1 MSRARDLSNFL
12 VQDSRLLNVDSDYI
26 QLRQATA
33 DLSNLNASNLTS
45 GSIPNARVPSGAV
58 TQHVSA
64 VTNTTGTWTPS
75 FSTGSITIVHGAR
88 YQRVGNMVKCFMYV
102 KTTSTVSYSN
112 TNVMYL
118 NGLPITSRNTGNT
131 YDVVGIGTF
140 QGKSSYGSMVHG
152 VVRSN
157 STSVYFI
164 RSGGDIRALSD
175 YQGLA
180 NSQDLGSISHY
191 GTVRNFRNAF
201 ENNQNNHMLLELMY
215 FV

>member
-1 MSRARDLSNFL
+1 MSRAREIANFL
-12 VQDSRLLNVDSDYI
+12 VQDSRLSNVDSDYI

-45 GSIPNARVPSGAV
+45 GTIPNARVPSGAV

-88 YQRVGNMVKCFMYV
+88 YQRVGDMVKCFMYV
-102 KTTSTVSYSN
+102 KTTSTISYN
-112 TNVMYL
+112 NNVMYL

-131 YDVVGIGTF
+131 YDVVGMGTF
-140 QGKSSYGSMVHG
+140 QGKSSFSAMIHG

-157 STSVYFI
+157 SSSVYFI
-164 RSGGDIRALSD
+164 KSGGDIRALSD
-175 YQGLA
+175 YQGLSSSFDL
-180 NSQDLGSISHY
+180 NSVSHY
-191 GTVRNFRNAF
+191 ATVRNFTNAF

>member
-1 MSRARDLSNFL
+1 MC
-12 VQDSRLLNVDSDYI
+12 
-26 QLRQATA
+26 
-33 DLSNLNASNLTS
+33 
-45 GSIPNARVPSGAV
+45 
-58 TQHVSA
+58 
-64 VTNTTGTWTPS
+64 
-75 FSTGSITIVHGAR
+75 
-88 YQRVGNMVKCFMYV
+88 GNMLQNIIPTINY
-102 KTTSTVSYSN
+102 N
-112 TNVMYL
+112 NNVMYL

-140 QGKSSYGSMVHG
+140 QGKSSYGAMIHG

-175 YQGLA
+175 YQGLSSSFDL
-180 NSQDLGSISHY
+180 NSVSHY
-191 GTVRNFRNAF
+191 ATVRNFTNAF